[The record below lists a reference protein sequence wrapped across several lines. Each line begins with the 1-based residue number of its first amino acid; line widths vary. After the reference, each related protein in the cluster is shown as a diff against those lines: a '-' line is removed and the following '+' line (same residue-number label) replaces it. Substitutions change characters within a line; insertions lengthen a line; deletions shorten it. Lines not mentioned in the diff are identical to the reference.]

1 MIKMKMKFFIV
12 FFLILNFTNYLLAG
26 APPLNKVPIPPAPH
40 SLVKTNH
47 LIIGVEWDKNTL
59 KDLLPKKL
67 LNKSTITGGINIFNS
82 KKKQAFSPLSGSY
95 AWIDLPVKNNKKK
108 EKLIIFSIYGPNK
121 TINNIMKSVYS
132 LQSDMG
138 SNKVTLINDNAI
150 ATASIRKKNVLSLS
164 SSGSKDCSNA
174 SGDEILVTKYSE
186 TEKIYHNL
194 RWVAEKQC
202 FMIPNKLELKGSLE
216 KFQVKK
222 LLWAKTQ
229 RNSEVIFEEQ
239 LSK

>member
-1 MIKMKMKFFIV
+1 MINMKMKFFIV

-95 AWIDLPVKNNKKK
+95 AWIDFSEKRKK

-121 TINNIMKSVYS
+121 TINNVMKSVYNLNS
-132 LQSDMG
+132 YIG
-138 SNKVTLINDNAI
+138 SNKVTLINDKAI
-150 ATASIRKKNVLSLS
+150 ATASINKKNVLNLLS
-164 SSGSKDCSNA
+164 SGIEKCSKSTGNDF
-174 SGDEILVTKYSE
+174 LVTKFS
-186 TEKIYHNL
+186 TSEKIFKKVIWYSDEECIIKP
-194 RWVAEKQC
+194 EKVEFQGD
-202 FMIPNKLELKGSLE
+202 FE
-216 KFQVKK
+216 KFKIKK
-222 LLWAKTQ
+222 MLWAKIQ
-229 RNSEVIFEEQ
+229 KNSEVIFD
-239 LSK
+239 K